1 MILGG
6 GIITQAL
13 AGGGGS
19 GGKVKPITIT
29 ENGTYNVSEEEKA
42 EGYVGFAPVTVDVPG
57 GNTIAVPDII
67 GYFLE
72 QNSECDTTLVPGYT
86 LKLWSVPDGM
96 FYTWDVLIGTAVNK
110 DDNTSRPYLEQKYKY
125 QYIMLGVFHG
135 ETLLYMFPYKLARR
149 DVETY
154 TLIAKLSENP
164 EAATYKASDGKII
177 YNGYHL
183 TWNYIFSD
191 MVQVE
196 IATDFRID
204 EVDYEP
210 DGTIKSSNSSS
221 FQNIKE
227 CVLPLYYRYPYGTSS
242 GTLPVQWF
250 SNLSKDNLINEM
262 YLFGTALFNAYVNGY
277 KPS

>member
-1 MILGG
+1 MDDMAWLLLG
-6 GIITQAL
+6 L
-13 AGGGGS
+13 ANGR

-72 QNSECDTTLVPGYT
+72 KNSECDTTLVPGYT

-125 QYIMLGVFHG
+125 HYIMLGVFHG
-135 ETLLYMFPYKLARR
+135 DTLLYMFPYKLARN
-149 DVETY
+149 DTETY
-154 TLIAKLSENP
+154 TLTAKLSENP
-164 EAATYKASDGKII
+164 EAATYKSSETKIV

-183 TWNYIFSD
+183 TWDSLFSN
-191 MVQVE
+191 MVQFK
-196 IATDFRID
+196 IATDFKID
-204 EVDYEP
+204 DIFYNS
-210 DGTIKSSNSSS
+210 DGTIRSSNTNSY
-221 FQNIKE
+221 QNVAE
-227 CVLPLYYRYPYGTSS
+227 RTLPFYYRYSFGSSS
-242 GTLPVQWF
+242 GVPPVQWL
-250 SNLSKDNLINEM
+250 SNLTQDNLINEM
-262 YLFGTALFNAYVNGY
+262 YLFGTALFNAYVDGY

>member
-1 MILGG
+1 MILDGG
-6 GIITQAL
+6 LITQAL
-13 AGGGGS
+13 AGGGS
-19 GGKVKPITIT
+19 
-29 ENGTYNVSEEEKA
+29 S
-42 EGYVGFAPVTVDVPG
+42 G

-110 DDNTSRPYLEQKYKY
+110 DDNTSKPYLEQKYKY

-154 TLIAKLSENP
+154 ALVAKLAENP

-204 EVDYEP
+204 EVDYES

-262 YLFGTALFNAYVNGY
+262 YLFGTALFNAYVDGY